1 MTESPFISYAQNGE
15 DVMLWRALRDQ
26 TPGFYIDI
34 GASDP
39 ELLSVTRAFYD
50 RGWRGVDVEPLPEQ
64 AVKLRQARPENV
76 VVEAAVAD
84 APGQA
89 IFHRVYL
96 AAQTGLSTLDPV
108 VAAQSGGRVESLEV
122 AVTTLA
128 ALCREHVRG
137 EVHFLKI
144 DAEGA
149 EAAVLRGADFV
160 AFRPWVVVVEAVQ
173 PNTGEPA
180 GAECGAIMAGAGYV
194 PVWFDGLNRFYLAQE
209 RHAALARHFR
219 AQPNPFDH
227 YITADRALADVR
239 LERILE
245 LEAPLTPHPTAQ
257 PVAAAPRP
265 RSVLFAWW
273 RLARPVLRPLLWRL
287 RTFLTGPLRDEIAA
301 VRDEQAAIRSLL
313 TAALERERK
322 R

>member
-1 MTESPFISYAQNGE
+1 M
-15 DVMLWRALRDQ
+15 
-26 TPGFYIDI
+26 
-34 GASDP
+34 
-39 ELLSVTRAFYD
+39 
-50 RGWRGVDVEPLPEQ
+50 
-64 AVKLRQARPENV
+64 ARV
-76 VVEAAVAD
+76 
-84 APGQA
+84 
-89 IFHRVYL
+89 
-96 AAQTGLSTLDPV
+96 
-108 VAAQSGGRVESLEV
+108 
-122 AVTTLA
+122 
-128 ALCREHVRG
+128 
-137 EVHFLKI
+137 
-144 DAEGA
+144 
-149 EAAVLRGADFV
+149 
-160 AFRPWVVVVEAVQ
+160 
-173 PNTGEPA
+173 
-180 GAECGAIMAGAGYV
+180 GYV

-245 LEAPLTPHPTAQ
+245 LEAPLTPDPAAQ
-257 PVAAAPRP
+257 PVAAAPGP
-265 RSVLFAWW
+265 RGVLLAFW